1 MGLVLIF
8 FYFHDMLKQKVFLS
22 LIESWDQGWI
32 RRHGHPDFV
41 SPGSP
46 APPVPVVTE
55 MPEPVVGAGI
65 IQTPCIV
72 GAPCVAVTEAG
83 PALPRC
89 SHSAW
94 LKAELHNVKKVN
106 TLNTLP
112 ETSTED

>member
-1 MGLVLIF
+1 
-8 FYFHDMLKQKVFLS
+8 MLKMKVLLS
-22 LIESWDQGWI
+22 RIESWAQGWI

-46 APPVPVVTE
+46 APAVPESVVE
-55 MPEPVVGAGI
+55 AEI

-94 LKAELHNVKKVN
+94 LKTELHNVKKVN

-112 ETSTED
+112 ETSTVG

>member
-1 MGLVLIF
+1 MGSVLIY
-8 FYFHDMLKQKVFLS
+8 FYFHAMLKLKVFLS

-55 MPEPVVGAGI
+55 MPGSVVGAGI

-83 PALPRC
+83 PALPHC

-106 TLNTLP
+106 SEHSQHAARNLN
-112 ETSTED
+112 

>member
-1 MGLVLIF
+1 MGLVLIY
-8 FYFHDMLKQKVFLS
+8 FYFHDMLKQKVLLS
-22 LIESWDQGWI
+22 TIESWVQGWI

-41 SPGSP
+41 SPGSA
-46 APPVPVVTE
+46 APPVVE
-55 MPEPVVGAGI
+55 AGI

-94 LKAELHNVKKVN
+94 LKTELHNVKKVN

-112 ETSTED
+112 ETSTEDWLT

>member
-1 MGLVLIF
+1 
-8 FYFHDMLKQKVFLS
+8 MLKKKVLLS
-22 LIESWDQGWI
+22 PIESWAQGWI

-46 APPVPVVTE
+46 APSVPVVTE
-55 MPEPVVGAGI
+55 MPESVVEAEI

-94 LKAELHNVKKVN
+94 LKTELHNVKKVN
-106 TLNTLP
+106 TLDTLP
-112 ETSTED
+112 ETSTVG